1 MQRVLEVRPI
11 GVLRSRKGVHFDALH
26 QPDESA
32 PDESTLDIEDRPGMR
47 EAVRDLAG
55 MERIWLVWWFDRA
68 EGWRTLVLPPRGPAR
83 RRGVLATRSPHRP
96 NPIGITPVRL
106 LGIQGLTLRLGPCDL
121 LDGTPVLD
129 VKPYV
134 PAFDA
139 FPDARAGWI
148 DEVQAME
155 VAPPRYTVR
164 HAPLARDQLEW
175 LARGWNIHIAPRMES
190 LLARDPSPHRSRR
203 IRLRPDG
210 LRDVGCG
217 PWRASFR
224 CDADAG
230 VVTVERVEPSFPMR
244 FLLDRARTRVPD
256 RDAQL
261 AFLERWPSPGIN
273 AASQAVPGNS

>member
-1 MQRVLEVRPI
+1 MQRVLEVCPI

-32 PDESTLDIEDRPGMR
+32 PDESIVEIEDRPGMR

-55 MERIWLVWWFDRA
+55 MERIWLVWWFNRA
-68 EGWRTLVLPPRGPAR
+68 DGWRPLVLPPRGPAR

-106 LGIQGLTLRLGPCDL
+106 LGVQQLTLRIGPCDL

-129 VKPYV
+129 VTPYV

-148 DEVQAME
+148 DEVESWEA
-155 VAPPRYTVR
+155 APPRYAVR
-164 HAPLARDQLEW
+164 LSPLAREQLEW
-175 LARGWNIHIAPRMES
+175 LERSWNIDFAPRMES

-203 IRLRPDG
+203 IRLRPGG

-224 CDADAG
+224 CDDAAG
-230 VVTVERVEPSFPMR
+230 VVTVEHIEPSFPMR
-244 FLLDRARTRVPD
+244 FLLDRTRTRVPD
-256 RDAQL
+256 REAQL
-261 AFLERWPSPGIN
+261 AFLERWPCQGVVSAPNGGPG
-273 AASQAVPGNS
+273 AP